1 VRAVVA
7 AGPDVVE
14 VADVPEPAVTE
25 PGDAIVAVAATAICG
40 ADLLPVAGHVP
51 GFEWGTVLG
60 HEFVGTVAE
69 AGPLVPFRPG
79 TRVVCSST
87 FSCGRCRP
95 CRAGASPQ
103 CESMALFGYSGVYPR
118 LDGGQAERVRVPN
131 ARRLLWPLPPELDDE
146 SAVFVADILPTAMR
160 AVERADLGAEPVVAD
175 TVLAVTGAGPVG
187 LLALLVGGLRA
198 EHVVMVDP
206 DEGRRAAAA
215 GLGVAAVAPE
225 DAPGCVGSLT
235 GGRGAAAVIEASG
248 SEAALTLALELVS
261 GRGTVSVVGAHF
273 NPAAPIDL
281 GRMFANETTLRFSI
295 GAPTDDRER
304 AANLILGGDV
314 YPRRI
319 ISHRLPLDRAA
330 EAYEAFRSHGATKVL
345 LTPPSVPSPSA
356 P

>member
-1 VRAVVA
+1 MRAVVA

-14 VADVPEPAVTE
+14 VADVPEPGIKE

-40 ADLLPVAGHVP
+40 ADLLPVAGRVP

-60 HEFVGTVAE
+60 HEFAGTVAD
-69 AGPLVPFRPG
+69 AGPEVPFRPG

-87 FSCGRCRP
+87 YSCGHCRA

-103 CESMALFGYSGVYPR
+103 CESMALFGFSGVYPK

-160 AVERADLGAEPVVAD
+160 AVQRADLGAGPVRAGP
-175 TVLAVTGAGPVG
+175 VLAVTGAGPVG
-187 LLALLVGGLRA
+187 LLALLVAGLRT

-206 DEGRRAAAA
+206 DEARRAAAA
-215 GLGVAAVAPE
+215 GLGAAAVTPE
-225 DAPGCVGSLT
+225 DALDCIRSLT
-235 GGRGAAAVIEASG
+235 GGRGADAVVEASG
-248 SEAALTLALELVS
+248 SEAALRLALDLVAS
-261 GRGTVSVVGAHF
+261 RGTVSVVGAHF

-295 GAPTDDRER
+295 GAPADDHEQ
-304 AANLILGGDV
+304 AANLILGGDID
-314 YPRRI
+314 PRRI
-319 ISHRLPLDRAA
+319 ISHRLMLERAP
-330 EAYEAFRSHGATKVL
+330 EAYRVFKSRGAIKVL
-345 LTPPSVPSPSA
+345 LTP
-356 P
+356 

>member
-1 VRAVVA
+1 MRAVVA
-7 AGPDVVE
+7 AGPGVVE
-14 VADVPEPAVTE
+14 VADVPEPAVTG
-25 PGDAIVAVAATAICG
+25 PGDAVVSVAATAICG
-40 ADLLPVAGHVP
+40 ADLLPVSGHVP

-69 AGPLVPFRPG
+69 AGPEVPLRPG

-87 FSCGRCRP
+87 FSCGRCRA

-118 LDGGQAERVRVPN
+118 LDGGQADRVRVPN
-131 ARRLLWPLPPELDDE
+131 ARRLLWPLPPDLDDE

-160 AVERADLGAEPVVAD
+160 AVDRAEVAPGA
-175 TVLAVTGAGPVG
+175 VLAVTGAGPVG
-187 LLALLVGGLRA
+187 LLAVLVGGLLA
-198 EHVVMVDP
+198 EHVVVVDP
-206 DEGRRAAAA
+206 DEERRAAAA
-215 GLGVAAVAPE
+215 GLGAAAVPPE
-225 DAPGCVGSLT
+225 EARDAVGSLT
-235 GGRGAAAVIEASG
+235 GGHGADAVIEASG
-248 SEAALTLALELVS
+248 SEAALRLAMELVAS
-261 GRGTVSVVGAHF
+261 RGTVSVVGAHF

-314 YPRRI
+314 DPRRI
-319 ISHRLPLDRAA
+319 ISHRLTLDRAPA
-330 EAYEAFRSHGATKVL
+330 AYDMFRSHAATKL
-345 LTPPSVPSPSA
+345 ILA

>member
-7 AGPDVVE
+7 VGPDVVE
-14 VADVPEPAVTE
+14 VADVPEPAIKE
-25 PGDAIVAVAATAICG
+25 PGDAIVTVVATAICG

-60 HEFVGTVAE
+60 HEFVGTVAD
-69 AGPLVPFRPG
+69 AGPEVPFRPG

-87 FSCGRCRP
+87 YSCGHCRP

-103 CESMALFGYSGVYPR
+103 CVTMALFGFSGVYPR

-160 AVERADLGAEPVVAD
+160 AVARADLGADP
-175 TVLAVTGAGPVG
+175 VLAITGAGPVG
-187 LLALLVGGLRA
+187 LLALLVAGLRT
-198 EHVVMVDP
+198 ERVVMIDP

-215 GLGVAAVAPE
+215 GLGAATVAPE
-225 DAPGCVGSLT
+225 EALEAIGGLT
-235 GGRGAAAVIEASG
+235 GGRGADAVIEASG
-248 SEAALTLALELVS
+248 SEAALRLALELVS
-261 GRGTVSVVGAHF
+261 SRGTVSVVGAHF

-304 AANLILGGDV
+304 AANLILGGDID
-314 YPRRI
+314 PRRI
-319 ISHRLPLDRAA
+319 ISHRLMLERAA
-330 EAYEAFRSHGATKVL
+330 EAYGIFRSHGATKVV
-345 LTPPSVPSPSA
+345 LTP
-356 P
+356 

>member
-1 VRAVVA
+1 MRAVVA

-14 VADVPEPAVTE
+14 VADVPEPGIKE

-40 ADLLPVAGHVP
+40 ADLLPVAGRVP

-60 HEFVGTVAE
+60 HEFAGTVAD
-69 AGPLVPFRPG
+69 AGPEVPFRPG

-87 FSCGRCRP
+87 YSCGHCRA

-103 CESMALFGYSGVYPR
+103 CESMALFGFSGVYPK

-160 AVERADLGAEPVVAD
+160 AVQRADLGAGPVRAD
-175 TVLAVTGAGPVG
+175 PVLAVTGAGPVG
-187 LLALLVGGLRA
+187 LLALLVAGLRT

-206 DEGRRAAAA
+206 DEVRRAAA
-215 GLGVAAVAPE
+215 VTPE
-225 DAPGCVGSLT
+225 DALDCIRSLT
-235 GGRGAAAVIEASG
+235 GGRGADAVVEASG
-248 SEAALTLALELVS
+248 SEAALRLAMDLVAS
-261 GRGTVSVVGAHF
+261 RGTVSVVGAHF

-295 GAPTDDRER
+295 GAPADDHEQ
-304 AANLILGGDV
+304 AANLILGGDID
-314 YPRRI
+314 PRRI
-319 ISHRLPLDRAA
+319 ISHRLMLERAP
-330 EAYEAFRSHGATKVL
+330 EAYRVFRSHGAIKVL
-345 LTPPSVPSPSA
+345 LTP
-356 P
+356 

>member
-7 AGPDVVE
+7 VGPDVVE
-14 VADVPEPAVTE
+14 VADVPEPAIKE
-25 PGDAIVAVAATAICG
+25 PGDAIVTVIATAICG

-60 HEFVGTVAE
+60 HEFVGTVAD
-69 AGPLVPFRPG
+69 AGPEVPFRPG

-87 FSCGRCRP
+87 YSCGHCRP

-103 CESMALFGYSGVYPR
+103 CVSMALFGFSGVYPR

-160 AVERADLGAEPVVAD
+160 AVARADLGADPGP
-175 TVLAVTGAGPVG
+175 VLAVTGAGPVG
-187 LLALLVGGLRA
+187 LLALLVAGLRT
-198 EHVVMVDP
+198 ERVVMIDP

-215 GLGVAAVAPE
+215 GLGAATVAPE
-225 DAPGCVGSLT
+225 EALEAIGGLT
-235 GGRGAAAVIEASG
+235 AGRGADAVIEASG
-248 SEAALTLALELVS
+248 SEAALRLALELVS
-261 GRGTVSVVGAHF
+261 SRGTVSVVGAHF

-304 AANLILGGDV
+304 AANLILGGDID
-314 YPRRI
+314 PRRI
-319 ISHRLPLDRAA
+319 ISHRLTLEQAA
-330 EAYEAFRSHGATKVL
+330 EAYGIFRSHGATKVV
-345 LTPPSVPSPSA
+345 LTP
-356 P
+356 

>member
-7 AGPDVVE
+7 VGPDVVE
-14 VADVPEPAVTE
+14 VADVPEPAIKE
-25 PGDAIVAVAATAICG
+25 PGDAIVTVVATAICG

-60 HEFVGTVAE
+60 HEFVGTVAD
-69 AGPLVPFRPG
+69 AGPEVPFRPG

-87 FSCGRCRP
+87 YSCGHCRP

-103 CESMALFGYSGVYPR
+103 CVTMALFGFSGVYPR

-160 AVERADLGAEPVVAD
+160 AVARADLGADPGP
-175 TVLAVTGAGPVG
+175 VLAVTGAGPVG
-187 LLALLVGGLRA
+187 LLALLVAGLRT
-198 EHVVMVDP
+198 ERVIMIDP

-215 GLGVAAVAPE
+215 GLGAATVAPE
-225 DAPGCVGSLT
+225 EALEAIGGLT
-235 GGRGAAAVIEASG
+235 GGRGADAVIEASG
-248 SEAALTLALELVS
+248 SEAALRLALELVS
-261 GRGTVSVVGAHF
+261 SRGTVSVVGAHF

-304 AANLILGGDV
+304 AANLILGGDID
-314 YPRRI
+314 PRRI
-319 ISHRLPLDRAA
+319 ISHRLMLERAA
-330 EAYEAFRSHGATKVL
+330 EAYGIFRSHGATKVV
-345 LTPPSVPSPSA
+345 LTP
-356 P
+356 

>member
-1 VRAVVA
+1 MRAVVA
-7 AGPDVVE
+7 AGPGVVE

-25 PGDAIVAVAATAICG
+25 PGDAIVSVAATAICG

-69 AGPLVPFRPG
+69 AGPDVPFRPG

-87 FSCGRCRP
+87 FSCGRCGP

-118 LDGGQAERVRVPN
+118 LDGGQADRVRVPN
-131 ARRLLWPLPPELDDE
+131 ARRLLWPLPPDLDDE

-160 AVERADLGAEPVVAD
+160 AVARADVGADA
-175 TVLAVTGAGPVG
+175 VLAVTGAGPVG
-187 LLALLVGGLRA
+187 LLALLVAGLRT
-198 EHVVMVDP
+198 EHVVMIDP
-206 DEGRRAAAA
+206 DGGRRAAAA
-215 GLGVAAVAPE
+215 GLGAPAVPPE
-225 DAPGCVGSLT
+225 DARDCIGRLT
-235 GGRGAAAVIEASG
+235 GGPGAAAVIEASG
-248 SEAALTLALELVS
+248 SEAALRLALELVAS
-261 GRGTVSVVGAHF
+261 RGTVSVVGAHF

-304 AANLILGGDV
+304 AANLILGGDID
-314 YPRRI
+314 PRRI
-319 ISHRLPLDRAA
+319 ISHRLSLDRAPA
-330 EAYEAFRSHGATKVL
+330 AYDMFRSHEATKVL
-345 LTPPSVPSPSA
+345 LTP
-356 P
+356 

>member
-1 VRAVVA
+1 MRAVVA

-14 VADVPEPAVTE
+14 VADVPEPAVTG
-25 PGDAIVAVAATAICG
+25 PGDAVVAVVATAICG
-40 ADLLPVAGHVP
+40 ADLLPVSGHVP

-60 HEFVGTVAE
+60 HEFVGTVAQ
-69 AGPLVPFRPG
+69 AGPEVPRRPG
-79 TRVVCSST
+79 PRGVCAST

-160 AVERADLGAEPVVAD
+160 AVERAELGAGA
-175 TVLAVTGAGPVG
+175 TLAVTGAGPVG
-187 LLALLVGGLRA
+187 LLAVMVGGLRA
-198 EHVVMVDP
+198 GHVVAVDP

-215 GLGVAAVAPE
+215 GLGAIAVPPEEARDRVA
-225 DAPGCVGSLT
+225 SLT
-235 GGRGAAAVIEASG
+235 GGRGADAVIEASG

-281 GRMFANETTLRFSI
+281 GRMFANETTRRFSI

-304 AANLILGGDV
+304 AANLILAGDV
-314 YPRRI
+314 DPRRI
-319 ISHRLPLDRAA
+319 ISHRLPLEHAA
-330 EAYEAFRSHGATKVL
+330 QAYEIFRAHGATKVL
-345 LTPPSVPSPSA
+345 LA
-356 P
+356 PGAA